1 MPGAGGLIRAN
12 GAIGISGRERDVAP
26 HCSARRYL
34 HQFVSLLN

>member
-12 GAIGISGRERDVAP
+12 GAGRERDVAP
-26 HCSARRYL
+26 HFSARRYL